1 MAIVFIIPF
10 HVRPLESSIM
20 PSDFS
25 GAYVSCYASGIDYVD
40 AAQKALKRLSDDGLY
55 PIEILEPIHEMNS
68 GNWFEHIKEQWV
80 DHFESM
86 PTQLEFEEAIQNNKV
101 VYGPFGS
108 YS

>member
-1 MAIVFIIPF
+1 
-10 HVRPLESSIM
+10 M

-25 GAYVSCYASGIDYVD
+25 GAYVSCCASGIDYVD